1 MLSKI
6 LLLPFI
12 LAQDGDDAPAAAA
25 PLFGAYTEDT
35 AESYDHDQMSMVWIS
50 FKTVDYATLYYSD
63 DTKKDMT
70 EESDTSISKKFKE
83 KMEDLAKKIEKEVN
97 KKYHI
102 VFFDSKEYKDHAIE
116 GLNCKVDE
124 SACVSVLLPMAG
136 DKEDDEEVVYT
147 TPFTAEFDPNKVY
160 SEAEPAW
167 YTEILKFVQLVEGP
181 DGPEKEKHK
190 FTPSFDDDDAD
201 GEDEPPEEDG
211 FGSDDDKEV

>member
-12 LAQDGDDAPAAAA
+12 LAQDEGDAPAAAA

-50 FKTVDYATLYYSD
+50 FKTLDYTGWYYD
-63 DTKKDMT
+63 ADTKKDMKEDAAGSIT
-70 EESDTSISKKFKE
+70 STFGTRMTKLAEEIK
-83 KMEDLAKKIEKEVN
+83 AAVN
-97 KKYHI
+97 KQYHI

-124 SACVSVLLPMAG
+124 QACVSVLLPMAG

-147 TPFTAEFDPNKVY
+147 KPFPGEFKSVEE
-160 SEAEPAW
+160 SSM
-167 YTEILKFVQLVEGP
+167 TFILDFVKLVES
-181 DGPEKEKHK
+181 DSADKDAFK

-211 FGSDDDKEV
+211 FGSDDEKDEA